1 MTAYTIP
8 SLPSLPAATGGDPR
22 ATLLAYYSGGN
33 GTGVVPANF
42 LNRQSTLSEIR
53 ANGAAVG
60 QPIPIAYGQVQIGG
74 QIFAIDYTDGTWTVG
89 AAFCLGEIDGYV
101 ELLINGETIV
111 GPLWDI
117 TTGQIESVSV
127 NYYTGTTSQTADPLL
142 AAAITGYADTLIHS
156 TPLGNVGIAYVVVQY
171 RNCHYSNWP
180 TFVAE
185 LKGKKVYNP
194 ATATTIYS
202 ANPALMLG
210 DLLRSTVYG
219 GGYTVDT
226 TALDAA
232 MDYCDEA
239 VDTETRRVC
248 GIVIDSVQDTDSWIE
263 ILRAYAS
270 CWIVKRGGTVYL
282 VPDKATASSAT
293 LDESGIIEGTLR
305 ITKQDS
311 SNLPTVVRI
320 QYTDT
325 SGTEWRQKDAC
336 AKRSGV
342 DAGTTP
348 WRESVVN
355 MAGITSYSQA
365 YREAVERL
373 NKLWLSDLAVE
384 FETFDEALQYEAGDV
399 IAVTHFLGLTSKAL
413 RITEDPEQ
421 VRPGRWRI
429 RAAEYDAA
437 AYSNAV
443 QADPSTPDSNLPD
456 VGPPSAVTGLTLT
469 EDNIQTQNGDYASRI
484 RIAWTA
490 STSAFVTAYQVTVT
504 KGAAVVYS
512 AETRDT
518 SATTPPVEE
527 LVQHQVEVR
536 ALTPL
541 YVGTAAS
548 DTITVVGKTAV
559 PDGPASLSGYEV
571 ASEVRLSWPA
581 DVSDFDIRRYE
592 LRYGITAGSWA
603 TATVLDQIDGLTY
616 TTQAIP
622 EGEWTFYVNSI
633 DSIGQYGT
641 TPATCVIDVSLSDRA
656 YLAHEETCTTG
667 STTLMVGKTEARGS
681 STTTYYS
688 DGADTWTSL
697 FGAAAM
703 STFTNS
709 LASYQTAGGTSE
721 WISAAV
727 DVGSSMTGDWLGTVT
742 YTDHNGTAT
751 AQLGLSTDNV
761 TYTWG
766 ALSRKGTAR
775 YAKIRVQSTG
785 IFSVQV
791 PGPAVQLRVIARETS
806 VSGTS
811 SSSAAVTVDIGI
823 AASEFKSI
831 SITPI
836 SATQYTWHV
845 SNLDTSGATATF
857 DLDIR
862 TMAGARA
869 AVAFIGGIRTV

>member
-8 SLPSLPAATGGDPR
+8 TLPALPTATGNDPR

-33 GTGVVPANF
+33 GTGAVPANF
-42 LNRQSTLSEIR
+42 LNRQSSLAEIR

-60 QPIPIAYGQVQIGG
+60 APIPIAYGQVQIGG

-89 AAFCLGEIDGYV
+89 VAFCLGEIDSYV
-101 ELLINGETIV
+101 ELLINGEAIV
-111 GPLWDI
+111 GPTWDL
-117 TTGQIESVSV
+117 TTAQLESVSV

-142 AAAITGYADTLIHS
+142 AAAITGYADTLVHS

-210 DLLRSTVYG
+210 DLLRSTIYG
-219 GGYTVDT
+219 GAYTVDT
-226 TALDAA
+226 TALDTA

-239 VDTETRRVC
+239 VGTETRRVC
-248 GIVIDSVQDTDSWIE
+248 GIVLDQVNDSDAWAE

-270 CWIVKRGGTVYL
+270 CWIVKRGGTAYL
-282 VPDKATASSAT
+282 VPDKASASVAT
-293 LDESGIIEGTLR
+293 LDESDIIAGTLR

-325 SGTEWRQKDAC
+325 SGTEWRQKDAV

-384 FETFDEALQYEAGDV
+384 FETFDEGLEREAGDV
-399 IAVTHFLGLTSKAL
+399 FEVTHFLGLTSKAL
-413 RITEDPEQ
+413 RIVEDPEQ

-429 RAAEYDAA
+429 KAAEYDAA

-484 RIAWTA
+484 KIAWTA

-504 KGAAVVYS
+504 KGATVVYS

-592 LRYGITAGSWA
+592 IRYGATGGSWA
-603 TATVLDQIDGLTY
+603 TATVLDQVDALTY
-616 TTQAIP
+616 TTMAIS

-656 YLAHEETCTTG
+656 YLAHSETCTTG
-667 STTLMVGKTEARGS
+667 GTTLMVGKLETRGS

-688 DGADTWTSL
+688 DGADSWTSL

-709 LASYQTAGGTSE
+709 LASYQTMAGTSE

-727 DVGSSMTGDWLGTVT
+727 DVGSTMTGDWLGSVT
-742 YTDHNGTAT
+742 YTDHSGTAT

-761 TYTWG
+761 SYTWG

-775 YAKIRVQSTG
+775 YAKIRVQSAG
-785 IFSVQV
+785 VFSLQV

-811 SSSAAVTVDIGI
+811 SASAAVTVDIGI

-831 SITPI
+831 AITPI

-845 SNLDTSGATATF
+845 SNLNTSGATATF

>member
-1 MTAYTIP
+1 MTAITIP
-8 SLPSLPAATGGDPR
+8 ALPPTTTVTAGTNPR

-60 QPIPIAYGQVQIGG
+60 APIPIAYGQVQIGG
-74 QIFAIDYTDGTWTVG
+74 NIFAIDYTDGTWTVG
-89 AAFCLGEIDGYV
+89 AAFCLGEIDSYV
-101 ELLINGETIV
+101 DLLINGEAIV
-111 GPLWDI
+111 GPAWDI
-117 TTGQIESVSV
+117 TTGQLESVSV

-142 AAAITGYADTLIHS
+142 AAAITGYADTLVHS

-171 RNCHYSNWP
+171 RNCHYSSWP

-210 DLLRSTVYG
+210 DLLRSTIYG
-219 GGYTVDT
+219 GAYTVDT

-248 GIVIDSVQDTDSWIE
+248 GIVIDGVQDTESWVE

-282 VPDKATASSAT
+282 VPDKASASVAT
-293 LDESGIIEGTLR
+293 LDESDIIEGTLR

-311 SNLPTVVRI
+311 SNLPTVVRV

-325 SGTEWRQKDAC
+325 SGTEWRQKDAV

-355 MAGITSYSQA
+355 MLGITSYSQA
-365 YREAVERL
+365 GREATERL

-384 FETFDEALQYEAGDV
+384 FETFDEGLQWEAGDV
-399 IAVTHFLGLTSKAL
+399 ITVTHFVGLTSKAL
-413 RITEDPEQ
+413 RITADPEQ
-421 VRPGRWRI
+421 VRPGRWHI
-429 RAAEYDAA
+429 TAAEYDAA

-443 QADPSTPDSNLPD
+443 QATPSTPDSSLPD
-456 VGPPSAVTGLTLT
+456 VGPPVAVTGLTLT
-469 EDNIQTQNGDYASRI
+469 EDNLQLQNGDYASRI

-504 KGAAVVYS
+504 RGATVVYS

-518 SATTPPVEE
+518 SATTPPVQE

-548 DTITVVGKTAV
+548 DTITVAGKTAV
-559 PDGPASLSGYEV
+559 PDGPASISGYEV

-581 DVSDFDIRRYE
+581 DTSDFDIRRYE
-592 LRYGITAGSWA
+592 VRYGATGGSWA
-603 TATVLDQIDGLTY
+603 TATVLDQVDALTY
-616 TTQAIP
+616 VTRAIP
-622 EGEWTFYVNSI
+622 EGTWRFYVDSI
-633 DSIGQYGT
+633 DSILQYGT
-641 TPATCVIDVSLSDRA
+641 TPAYCDIEVSLNDSA
-656 YLAHEETCTTG
+656 YLAYDEVLTTD
-667 STTLMVGKTEARGS
+667 STTLMVGKSETRGS
-681 STTTYYS
+681 SVVTWYS
-688 DGADTWTSL
+688 DGADSWTSL

-721 WISAAV
+721 WISDPI
-727 DVGSSMTGDWLGTVT
+727 DVGGMTGDWLAVVA
-742 YTDHNGTAT
+742 YTDHYGTAT
-751 AQLGLSTDNV
+751 AELGLSDDDV
-761 TYTWG
+761 TYSWG
-766 ALSRKGTAR
+766 ALSRKDTAR
-775 YAKIRVQSTG
+775 FAKVRIQSSG

-791 PGPAVQLRVIARETS
+791 PGPSISLRVVARETADT
-806 VSGTS
+806 GTS
-811 SSSAAVTVDIGI
+811 SASGVVTVDTGV
-823 AASEFKSI
+823 AASAFKHI
-831 SITPI
+831 SVVPI
-836 SATQYTWHV
+836 SDTQYTV
-845 SNLDTSGATATF
+845 SISNPDCSGATATF
-857 DLDIR
+857 DVSIR
-862 TMAGARA
+862 NTAGTRV
-869 AVAFIGGIRTV
+869 AVSFYWATRTV